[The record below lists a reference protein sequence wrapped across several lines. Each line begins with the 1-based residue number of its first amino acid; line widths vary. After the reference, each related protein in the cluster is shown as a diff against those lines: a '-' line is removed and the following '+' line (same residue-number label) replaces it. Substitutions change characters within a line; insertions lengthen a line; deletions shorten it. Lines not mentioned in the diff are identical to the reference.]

1 MTKNIK
7 EHIYYVKGMHC
18 ASCEILIE
26 KKLLE
31 LGNIKSI
38 EASAAKGEALIEY
51 DGEKPTIERLNR
63 VFKKEGYIFS
73 DQSREVISVFKSKEF
88 FITLGIGLLI
98 IIGFIGLNKIGLSGL
113 INVSS
118 KSSLPVFFVF
128 GIIAGISSCA
138 ALVGG
143 IILSMSKQWG
153 ELYSDA
159 DSTWKKIQPHLIFN
173 SGRLISYGILGA
185 MLGVVGSKLNFSL
198 NFGPILV
205 IAVSAMMI
213 FLAFQMFGFKAF
225 RKFQFT
231 MPRFITRFIANE
243 SNFKGRYM
251 PFLMGAF
258 TFFLPCGFTITA
270 QGLALISGDAVQ
282 GGLIMF
288 LFALGTLPM
297 LLIIG
302 LSSVKFSQK
311 PHLSKRFLK
320 VAGILVL
327 FFALYN
333 INSQLNVLGISSIS
347 DLGINSGKSSNTV
360 KNNSFQNEERLPPIV
375 NGKQIL
381 KMDASSRGY
390 SPSYLKV
397 KVGIPVRWEITDK
410 GTSGCTNAIISKS
423 LFEGEIPL
431 IPGQTSIKE
440 FTPEK
445 PGKYKFSCW
454 MGMISG
460 IIEVI
465 DENGAAPQDN
475 SLNSNE
481 NLFSPSGIQS
491 SGGSCGVNGKCG
503 CGGR

>member
-1 MTKNIK
+1 MSKNTK

-31 LGNIKSI
+31 LENIKSA
-38 EASAAKGEALIEY
+38 EASVAKGEALIVY
-51 DGEKPTIERLNR
+51 KDKKPSLERLNEI
-63 VFKKEGYIFS
+63 FKKEGYVFS
-73 DQSREVISVFKSKEF
+73 DQPSEIINGFKPREF

-98 IIGFIGLNKIGLSGL
+98 IIGFIALNRFGLSGL
-113 INVSS
+113 INVGS
-118 KSSLPVFFVF
+118 KSSLPMFFVF
-128 GIIAGISSCA
+128 GLLAGISSCA

-143 IILSMSKQWG
+143 LILSMSKQWG
-153 ELYSDA
+153 ELYSD
-159 DSTWKKIQPHLIFN
+159 SEYTWKKIQPHLIFN
-173 SGRLISYGILGA
+173 AGRLISYGILGA
-185 MLGVVGSKLNFSL
+185 ALGAIGSKLNFSL
-198 NFGPILV
+198 KFGPILV
-205 IAVSAMMI
+205 IAVSVMMI

-231 MPRFITRFIANE
+231 MPKFMTRFIANE

-270 QGLALISGDAVQ
+270 QGLALISGNAIQ

-297 LLIIG
+297 LLLIG
-302 LSSVKFSQK
+302 LSSVKFLQK
-311 PHLSKRFLK
+311 PHLAERFLK

-333 INSQLNVLGISSIS
+333 INSQLNVLGTSSLG
-347 DLGINSGKSSNTV
+347 DLGINSTQSSNTN
-360 KNNSFQNEERLPPIV
+360 KNTSYKNEKGLAPIV

-381 KMDASSRGY
+381 KMNASSRGY
-390 SPSYLKV
+390 SPNYFKV
-397 KVGIPVRWEITDK
+397 RVGVPVRWEITDI
-410 GTSGCTNAIISKS
+410 GTSGCTKAVISKN
-423 LFEGEIPL
+423 LFEGEIL
-431 IPGQTSIKE
+431 LTPGQTSVKE

-454 MGMISG
+454 MGMVSG
-460 IIEVI
+460 IIEVV
-465 DENGAAPQDN
+465 DKGDATSQ
-475 SLNSNE
+475 
-481 NLFSPSGIQS
+481 
-491 SGGSCGVNGKCG
+491 K
-503 CGGR
+503 